1 MTLIYYDIN
10 VPKDNL
16 YILSQKIRETVDDAV
31 LFVPKSFDV
40 CLNASKEQLLSI
52 KNTIDA
58 ALALKEN

>member
-1 MTLIYYDIN
+1 MILIYYDIN

-40 CLNASKEQLLSI
+40 YLNASKEQLLSI

>member
-40 CLNASKEQLLSI
+40 YLNASKEQLLSI

-58 ALALKEN
+58 ALALKKN

>member
-40 CLNASKEQLLSI
+40 YLNASKEQLLSI

>member
-16 YILSQKIRETVDDAV
+16 YSLSQKIRETIDDEV
-31 LFVPKSFDV
+31 LFVPKSFDIY
-40 CLNASKEQLLSI
+40 LNASKEQLLSI

-58 ALALKEN
+58 ALKLQEN

>member
-31 LFVPKSFDV
+31 LFVPKSFDIY
-40 CLNASKEQLLSI
+40 LNASKEQLLSI